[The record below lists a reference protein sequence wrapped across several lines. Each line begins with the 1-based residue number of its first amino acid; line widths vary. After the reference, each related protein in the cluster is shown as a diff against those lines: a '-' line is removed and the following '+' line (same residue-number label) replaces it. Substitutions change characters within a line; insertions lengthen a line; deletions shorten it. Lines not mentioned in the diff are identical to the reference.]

1 MALGAGLGGLI
12 TVVLPLIGV
21 VAILRERRKTR
32 RGGPGPE
39 VTDRRAATAETER
52 RMAAYLANSDTG
64 HDTGSDKWHGHRAS
78 QNTSGQENRQ

>member
-32 RGGPGPE
+32 RGGPGPS

-52 RMAAYLANSDTG
+52 RMAAYLASSDTG
-64 HDTGSDKWHGHRAS
+64 HDKWHGQPH
-78 QNTSGQENRQ
+78 NTSGQENRR